1 MDGIL
6 SNGCLI
12 IIPGPKQETPTV
24 TPDPYPQPDPQPY
37 PQPAFILTIAVA
49 VAISASIYIST
60 TRRPVSTPF
69 TFETCTDQTRKLRA
83 LKPIPPNPTCIDMNP
98 IRREVNEFWRHL
110 NPAGVI
116 RGLQIGVNYSQ
127 PLQEFTGC
135 IKYVWSLFRDREV
148 LDQNVSFVNALHI
161 DDDYEHFKLR
171 EELQGIL
178 DKLEKIIKPAILA
191 PTDTPIENNI
201 TTLAVPEVGLN
212 DVGRQTRATL
222 LIINSCILF
231 VSPTFSTAAHQ
242 HTENVSY
249 YYVLFIG
256 LGKILNRVK

>member
-1 MDGIL
+1 MIREGFL
-6 SNGCLI
+6 YC
-12 IIPGPKQETPTV
+12 
-24 TPDPYPQPDPQPY
+24 PQPDPQPD

-69 TFETCTDQTRKLRA
+69 TFETCTDQTRKLKT
-83 LKPIPPNPTCIDMNP
+83 LKTIPPDPTCIDMNP
-98 IRREVNEFWRHL
+98 IRREVNEFWHHL

-127 PLQEFTGC
+127 PLEEYTDC
-135 IKYVWSLFRDREV
+135 IKYVWSLFHDREV
-148 LDQNVSFVNALHI
+148 LDQNVSFVKAMDI

-191 PTDTPIENNI
+191 ATDTPIG
-201 TTLAVPEVGLN
+201 TTLTVPEVGLN
-212 DVGRQTRATL
+212 DVGRHMRAIL
-222 LIINSCILF
+222 LIINSFILF
-231 VSPTFSTAAHQ
+231 VPPAAHQ